1 MAHRTNI
8 QSIAKTFRFPPVV
21 VEGMER
27 VLALVMDDSGK
38 PKYKSMT
45 ALVIAAIQELI
56 KKERRVLE
64 EEGVAWDHL
73 GSSLNQTPN
82 KEQNQ

>member
-1 MAHRTNI
+1 MANRTNLL
-8 QSIAKTFRFPPVV
+8 SIAKTFRFPPVV

-27 VLALVMDDSGK
+27 VLTLAASNTGK

-56 KKERRVLE
+56 KRERRVLE
-64 EEGVAWDHL
+64 GEGVAWDHL
-73 GSSLNQTPN
+73 GSSMKSKPVD
-82 KEQNQ
+82 KE